1 MSFLFSFYDIIASM
15 VEFFRFYNMKKY
27 IVLFFAFIFASSG
40 LAFANTNF
48 RFNESVLPYNNGLL
62 ISNYGTQEHTP
73 KENEITGNIVYYKNK
88 KIKSFIPAKGILNQP
103 TAMAVYKN
111 KLYVCN
117 RKNIVVY
124 NLTSKKLAG
133 IIGFEPEVKTLN
145 DIVLSG
151 DELFVTATDKDCVYK
166 INLKE
171 KNLLPQKWLTI
182 PSPNG
187 IAAFDNTIYIASI
200 PSDYKNITSENV
212 VYSVKDKNNPVEQK
226 LNMTPGLYDGVAVSP
241 DGKFVYVS
249 DWHTSSVIS
258 IDTETGVEKPVF
270 MQSGM
275 TPADIALNGQKLYI
289 PDMFSHRV
297 IVFDIKSGKTNI
309 IQ

>member
-1 MSFLFSFYDIIASM
+1 
-15 VEFFRFYNMKKY
+15 MKKY
-27 IVLFFAFIFASSG
+27 IVLLFTFLFAGTGLSFADTT
-40 LAFANTNF
+40 NTNF
-48 RFNESVLPYNNGLL
+48 RFNESVLPYNNSLL

-88 KIKSFIPAKGILNQP
+88 KIKTFIKPNGILNQP

-111 KLYVCN
+111 RLYVCN
-117 RKNIVVY
+117 RKNIVIY
-124 NLTSKKLAG
+124 NLTNKKIAG
-133 IIGFEPEVKTLN
+133 IIGFDTDVKTLN

-151 DELFVTATDKDCVYK
+151 DELYVTATDMDCVYR
-166 INLKE
+166 INLKD
-171 KNLLPQKWLTI
+171 KTPTPQKWFTV

-187 IAAFDNTIYIASI
+187 IAAYGDTIYIASI
-200 PSDYKNITSENV
+200 PADYQNITSKNV
-212 VYSVKDKNNPVEQK
+212 VYVIKDKKNPVAQK

-249 DWHTSSVIS
+249 DWHTSSIIS
-258 IDTETGVEKPVF
+258 IDTETCEEKPVF